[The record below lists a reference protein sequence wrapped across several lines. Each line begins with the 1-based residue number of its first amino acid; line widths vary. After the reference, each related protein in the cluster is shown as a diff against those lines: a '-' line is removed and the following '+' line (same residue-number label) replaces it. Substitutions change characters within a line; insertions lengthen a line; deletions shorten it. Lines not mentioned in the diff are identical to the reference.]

1 MKYPW
6 SSPLPTVPR
15 FSLKQGL
22 HLNRIVMDHI
32 DHITILWWLPAGRRW
47 STRKKGSFTT
57 TSGWS
62 HTWRGWAR
70 SLPAW
75 LKPKRGVAWFWR
87 LQAESMVRLC
97 SCHSL
102 SQLVPSLGKLR
113 FAEICRVGLQWI
125 PWLRPLTIGLK
136 ATIWRPIMLC
146 PLCPKKLRCTNRYKL
161 FVNSS
166 SRPKV

>member
-97 SCHSL
+97 QTVFL
-102 SQLVPSLGKLR
+102 SQLVTACAKPWKV
-113 FAEICRVGLQWI
+113 EICRDLQSAFAMDSM
-125 PWLRPLTIGLK
+125 RPLTIGLK
-136 ATIWRPIMLC
+136 ATIWRPIM
-146 PLCPKKLRCTNRYKL
+146 LCPKKLRCTNRYKL